1 MHIRQWT
8 TTALL
13 TAILA
18 CSGAPAVLA
27 KPAAPPAGHP
37 SGKRQNRP
45 SFDAAYVRD
54 CSAFAPRERCELS
67 GDLNADGKP
76 DRVFKIKRLHSGE
89 VGIAVAWAD
98 GRFSI
103 LGAGAPTPY
112 LSTDVSSDGLK
123 EEARAEPLDLE
134 GIQTWRL
141 LKPAH
146 NGFASSSLKGQST
159 YAAPSVVGDGI
170 YISGG
175 DAAEMLYWDGRGWR
189 RLILGF

>member
-1 MHIRQWT
+1 M
-8 TTALL
+8 L
-13 TAILA
+13 TAILLG
-18 CSGAPAVLA
+18 SEAPAALST
-27 KPAAPPAGHP
+27 PAAPPARHP
-37 SGKRQNRP
+37 HDERQNRAA
-45 SFDAAYVRD
+45 FDAAYVRD

-67 GDLNADGKP
+67 GDLNGDGKP
-76 DRVFKIKRLHSGE
+76 DRLFKIKGLQGGE

-98 GRFSI
+98 GRFSV
-103 LGAGAPTPY
+103 LGASARTRY
-112 LSTDVSSDGLK
+112 VRTDVASDGLK
-123 EEARAEPLDLE
+123 EESHAEPLDLE

-146 NGFASSSLKGQST
+146 NGFASSSLKGQRT
-159 YAAPSVVGDGI
+159 YAAPFVVGDGI